1 MKAPEEMRPGNRYAR
16 EAEARKTLGA
26 LISRKA
32 ALIAICQRCKH
43 RRLLFPRQLANH
55 LGLGFKVADLRQRLR
70 CQNCGFYATATIH
83 ESTR

>member
-1 MKAPEEMRPGNRYAR
+1 MKPPHEMRPGNRYAR
-16 EAEARKTLGA
+16 AAEARKTLGT

-43 RRLLFPRQLANH
+43 RRLLFPRQLANR
-55 LGLGFKVADLRQRLR
+55 LGEGFKVADLPKRLR
-70 CQNCGFYATATIH
+70 CQSCGFYGSASIH